1 MDQQTIRV
9 LEFDKVLACLA
20 ERCAS
25 SLGKDLAMQ
34 LRPSINRDE
43 IAQWQQETSEAVHL
57 LELGDRVPLGGLH
70 DIRSAV
76 TRARTG
82 GLLTVDQLLI
92 VADTC
97 RCARLLRHY
106 ILTNIVNATNNQDS
120 ILAYYAADMSQFQ
133 SLEQQIEHC
142 ISPDGEVKDTAST
155 VLARI
160 RKSMRVLQSRI
171 RDKLESIIR
180 SSQASRVLQDSIV
193 TMRNGRY
200 VVPVKQEYRAAMP
213 GIVHDQSGSGATL
226 FVEPMPVVEM
236 NNQLRE
242 LESQETEEIE
252 RILQELC
259 TQIGNEAEAII
270 RTVDIAGQMDMIF
283 AKARLALDWHCN
295 EPVMNKEGWLDI
307 RRARHPLLKGNVVP
321 IDLSL
326 GRDFKALV
334 ITGPNTGGKT
344 VTLKTVGLFAL
355 MYQAGLHLPA
365 GSGTQ
370 MVIYDSIYADI
381 GDEQSIEQNLSTFS
395 SHMVNIVNILRR
407 VSANSLVL
415 LDELGAGTDPT
426 EGAALAMS
434 ILEYLLNVGCQT
446 VATTHY
452 SELKAFAYTQ
462 AGAENAS
469 VEFDVETL
477 QPTYRLT
484 VGVAG
489 SSNAFAIANRLGLS
503 EAVISRA
510 QSHLTREH
518 VKVEDLIREVEED
531 RRLAAEDR
539 EKAKRLREEYQA
551 LRDKYEQALAKW
563 QSSQLALME
572 EARSE
577 AAKLLSS
584 ARNEVADLIGALRKA
599 GQTDQNELE
608 NVAREARARIEERQA
623 DIESQ
628 RERESTAVKSSATPA
643 LSINKGDFVHIR
655 SLGLQGEVLSEADAG
670 GSVLVQAGAI
680 RVSLPVT
687 DLQRVEQQPRAEV
700 RSGYTKLAHS
710 KSTSISPELDLR
722 GFSVDEALAAVDK
735 YIDDCLLTGLAKARI
750 IHGKGTGALRQAV
763 RTHLREMPQIRS
775 FRYGEH
781 GEGGDGVTVVEL

>member
-1 MDQQTIRV
+1 
-9 LEFDKVLACLA
+9 
-20 ERCAS
+20 
-25 SLGKDLAMQ
+25 
-34 LRPSINRDE
+34 
-43 IAQWQQETSEAVHL
+43 
-57 LELGDRVPLGGLH
+57 
-70 DIRSAV
+70 
-76 TRARTG
+76 
-82 GLLTVDQLLI
+82 
-92 VADTC
+92 
-97 RCARLLRHY
+97 
-106 ILTNIVNATNNQDS
+106 
-120 ILAYYAADMSQFQ
+120 
-133 SLEQQIEHC
+133 
-142 ISPDGEVKDTAST
+142 
-155 VLARI
+155 
-160 RKSMRVLQSRI
+160 
-171 RDKLESIIR
+171 
-180 SSQASRVLQDSIV
+180 
-193 TMRNGRY
+193 
-200 VVPVKQEYRAAMP
+200 
-213 GIVHDQSGSGATL
+213 
-226 FVEPMPVVEM
+226 
-236 NNQLRE
+236 
-242 LESQETEEIE
+242 
-252 RILQELC
+252 
-259 TQIGNEAEAII
+259 
-270 RTVDIAGQMDMIF
+270 MDMIF

-295 EPVMNKEGWLDI
+295 EPVMNTEGWLDI

-462 AGAENAS
+462 LGAENAS

-531 RRLAAEDR
+531 RRFAAEDR
-539 EKAKRLREEYQA
+539 EEAKRLRDEYQS

-563 QSSQLALME
+563 QSSQSALME
-572 EARSE
+572 EARTE

-655 SLGLQGEVLSEADAG
+655 NLGLQGEVLSEADAS
-670 GSVLVQAGAI
+670 GSVLIQAGAI